1 MFDRPAKIEYLPI
14 APERRVLVI
23 ADVHGNLPYL
33 RGVLDLASFGGDDL
47 VIFDGD
53 FLEKGPQSLETL
65 RFVMAL
71 RAAGR
76 AGAVLLPFSVFVT
89 YMAAKAGRKK
99 TTAVSSYRQT
109 EEYDEKSLQAHGL

>member
-1 MFDRPAKIEYLPI
+1 MARPPFSVFPAGAESSFFRAASHFILPKRAAKGKLGFLP
-14 APERRVLVI
+14 
-23 ADVHGNLPYL
+23 
-33 RGVLDLASFGGDDL
+33 GVRESSFGL
-47 VIFDGD
+47 
-53 FLEKGPQSLETL
+53 
-65 RFVMAL
+65 
-71 RAAGR
+71 AAGR